1 MRILLTND
9 DGITSRG
16 LLAAKQALDEVG
28 EVSVIAPDSNR
39 SAVGRGI
46 TIDRAA
52 DRDRGRAA
60 RRLARIRDRRH
71 ARSTACAS
79 PSSAS
84 LGERPDLIVAGINYG
99 VNLGDDVTY
108 SGTVAAAFEGIV
120 LGIPAIAVSQQSKEA
135 GLHFRQQRD
144 YDFSPAAGILPTLV
158 RHVVERGLPPG
169 TILNVNAPPPPVKG
183 VEVARLGRRIYRD
196 RLELESDEAGR
207 RRYRIYGDDP
217 SYHDEPDTDFRAIAE
232 GKIAV
237 TPVHL
242 DLTSAGALEEIARW
256 HARVTPGLARPGR
269 SSGSASAACA
279 SRPTRPRRG
288 VALETIAA
296 AAEAGVTV
304 FDTARAYGGQRAAPG
319 PRPAP
324 AREPSR
330 ARGS

>member
-16 LLAAKQALDEVG
+16 LLAAKQALDTVG

-46 TIDRAA
+46 TIDRSLTVTEVEL
-52 DRDRGRAA
+52 RDGSRGFATDGTPVDCVRFAE
-60 RRLARIRDRRH
+60 LGF
-71 ARSTACAS
+71 
-79 PSSAS
+79 

-135 GLHFRQQRD
+135 GLHFRRQRN

-158 RHVVERGLPPG
+158 RHVAERGLPEG
-169 TILNVNAPPPPVKG
+169 TILNVNAPPPVQG

-196 RLELESDEAGR
+196 RLDVEYDEAGL

-242 DLTSAGALEEIARW
+242 DLTSAGAIEEIARW
-256 HARVTPGLARPGR
+256 Q
-269 SSGSASAACA
+269 
-279 SRPTRPRRG
+279 
-288 VALETIAA
+288 LE
-296 AAEAGVTV
+296 
-304 FDTARAYGGQRAAPG
+304 
-319 PRPAP
+319 
-324 AREPSR
+324 
-330 ARGS
+330 